1 MLTRRNV
8 TGDGG
13 GSPLLRRF
21 AAIRAQMDIPED
33 FPPEASEE
41 ARQAAHTNGGDGRAV
56 SDLPFFTL
64 DPPGSR
70 DLDQAMHLARDG
82 SGYRV
87 RYAIAD
93 VPTFVRPGGALDRA
107 ARDRGVTV
115 YAPDRRTPLHPVVLS
130 EGAASL
136 LPGQDRPAFVWDVR
150 LDGDGEISD
159 VGLERRTVRSVA
171 RMDYPSVQREID
183 SGTPDEQLV
192 LLRDIGRLRADVE
205 LARGGASLALPDQEA
220 VRQPGGWTVRFV
232 PPLEV
237 EDWNAQ
243 ISLLTGIVAARIMV
257 EAGVGILRTMPPAE
271 ERAVRDL
278 RDVAAG
284 LGIDW
289 PEDLS
294 YGQMLH
300 GIDRTDPRHLA
311 FIHRAARLFRGASY
325 TVLDAGSRSD
335 PPVHAALATPYAH
348 VTAPLRRLVDRFG
361 LVVCEAVHSG
371 RPVPEWTTAGLPDVP
386 KLMEAG
392 DRRAGS
398 VERACRDAV
407 EAAVLST
414 RIGTRIP
421 GVVVDEPDD
430 DRVLVQLTSVGVEAL
445 ASGHAERGAV
455 VDVEV
460 VDARIEDGSVTLR
473 IPGPD

>member
-1 MLTRRNV
+1 MRTRRNV

-13 GSPLLRRF
+13 RSPLLRRF

-41 ARQAAHTNGGDGRAV
+41 AREAAHANGGDGRPV

-87 RYAIAD
+87 HYAIAD

-115 YAPDRRTPLHPVVLS
+115 YAPDRRTPLHPLVLS

-150 LDGDGEISD
+150 LGGDGEIAD

-183 SGTPDEQLV
+183 SGTPDEQLI

-205 LARGGASLALPDQEA
+205 LARGGASLALPDQEV

-232 PPLEV
+232 PPLAV

-243 ISLLTGIVAARIMV
+243 ISLLTGIVAAQIMV

-278 RDVAAG
+278 RSVAAG

-289 PEDLS
+289 PANLS

-300 GIDRTDPRHLA
+300 RIDRTDPRHLA
-311 FIHRAARLFRGASY
+311 FILLHRPRRRVAVGSPRPRRARHAVRARHGPAA
-325 TVLDAGSRSD
+325 
-335 PPVHAALATPYAH
+335 PP
-348 VTAPLRRLVDRFG
+348 
-361 LVVCEAVHSG
+361 G
-371 RPVPEWTTAGLPDVP
+371 RPFRPGRLRGGPRRPAGARVDHGRPS
-386 KLMEAG
+386 
-392 DRRAGS
+392 RRAEAHGGGRPPS
-398 VERACRDAV
+398 GIRRTCLPGRRRGGGPQHAHRDAHP
-407 EAAVLST
+407 
-414 RIGTRIP
+414 RR
-421 GVVVDEPDD
+421 
-430 DRVLVQLTSVGVEAL
+430 
-445 ASGHAERGAV
+445 GHRR
-455 VDVEV
+455 
-460 VDARIEDGSVTLR
+460 AR
-473 IPGPD
+473 